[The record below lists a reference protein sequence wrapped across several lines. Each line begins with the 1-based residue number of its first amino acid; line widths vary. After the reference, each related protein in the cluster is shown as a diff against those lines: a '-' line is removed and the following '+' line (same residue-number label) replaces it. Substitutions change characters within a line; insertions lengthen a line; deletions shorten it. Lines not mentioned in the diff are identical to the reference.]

1 LFVSVTYNRSDEK
14 REDKESDMAAGA
26 TPLLANHAV
35 EPEVERLRMSSASA
49 YWGLFVIVFAT
60 FLTFFDMITFGML
73 AERIK
78 TDFGLTD
85 SQLGF
90 LAGPAGI
97 ICYIFVGI
105 PLARLADMYPRKYVL
120 AVGAAAVGVIISL
133 GGLAQNFGQFIASRV
148 FLSAGGSAHA
158 PAAYSMLADAFPPK
172 RLTRA
177 FALLQFGFIGGMSLG
192 PIIGGWLV
200 VASAGWA
207 TTQLA
212 GLTIL
217 GWQWILIVLGLPS
230 LVAALLFLTVK
241 EPSRLA
247 PISDTPKTGSDTPF
261 GRQVLT
267 FMGFD
272 ALQAINAKPKV
283 YYPLFAA
290 LALSAI
296 ESFGM
301 QFWRTPFLM
310 RSFGWNEAQ
319 IGAAMSGVVLTA
331 SVTGLV
337 LGGVFVEWLA
347 KKHKDANVRAAAIC
361 FGGVTICW
369 VAAPLMPTAWSSIIV
384 MGFAGVFGLA
394 GAVPQNAAIQR
405 IAPNDMRGQVTAFYL
420 FMFTFFGQM
429 GSFVIGWVQDT
440 FVGVDKDL
448 WKALLITAAT
458 LLPFATY
465 MMFRAI
471 KPYREEVERLERHE
485 KDTAHA

>member
-1 LFVSVTYNRSDEK
+1 MALAKRKAMESKMAIGSVPNLTNEVPVM
-14 REDKESDMAAGA
+14 EAGR
-26 TPLLANHAV
+26 V
-35 EPEVERLRMSSASA
+35 WMSPASA
-49 YWGLFVIVFAT
+49 YWGLFVIIFAT

-78 TDFGLTD
+78 HDFGLTD

-105 PLARLADMYPRKYVL
+105 PLARLADIYPRKYVL
-120 AVGAAAVGVIISL
+120 GVGAVVVGVIISL
-133 GGLAQNFGQFIASRV
+133 GGLAQTFSQFIATRI

-177 FALLQFGFIGGMSLG
+177 FALLQFGFIGGTSLG
-192 PIIGGWLV
+192 PIIGGSLV
-200 VASAGWA
+200 VASASWA
-207 TTQLA
+207 TTHFA

-230 LVAALLFLTVK
+230 LLAGLLFLTVK
-241 EPSRLA
+241 EPARFA
-247 PISDTPKTGSDTPF
+247 PAPDAPKVPKDALF
-261 GRQVLT
+261 GRRVMT

-272 ALQAINAKPKV
+272 ALKAINAKPKV
-283 YYPLFAA
+283 YYPLFGA

-310 RSFGWNEAQ
+310 RTFGWNEAQ

-331 SVTGLV
+331 SITGLV
-337 LGGVFVEWLA
+337 LGGVLVEWLG
-347 KKHKDANVRAAAIC
+347 KKHKDANVRAAAYC
-361 FGGVTICW
+361 FTGLTACW
-369 VAAPLMPTAWSSIIV
+369 IAVPLMPTAWSSIIV
-384 MGFAGVFGLA
+384 MGFAAMFGLA

-405 IAPNDMRGQVTAFYL
+405 VAPNDMRGQVTAFYL

-429 GSFVIGWVQDT
+429 GSFVIGWVQDV
-440 FVGVDKDL
+440 FIGVDTDL
-448 WKALLITAAT
+448 WKAIFITAVV
-458 LLPFATY
+458 LLPLATI
-465 MMFRAI
+465 MIFKAI
-471 KPYREEVERLERHE
+471 KPYREEIERLELLE
-485 KDTAHA
+485 KEPTYV